1 MPTTFQVVA
10 LSSIDP
16 EGADTRD
23 EPRLTY
29 SDALKA
35 AQQLKALGKAF
46 RVHPD
51 GKVAADQLEALRDL
65 GALVDPDRQ

>member
-1 MPTTFQVVA
+1 M
-10 LSSIDP
+10 
-16 EGADTRD
+16 
-23 EPRLTY
+23 TY